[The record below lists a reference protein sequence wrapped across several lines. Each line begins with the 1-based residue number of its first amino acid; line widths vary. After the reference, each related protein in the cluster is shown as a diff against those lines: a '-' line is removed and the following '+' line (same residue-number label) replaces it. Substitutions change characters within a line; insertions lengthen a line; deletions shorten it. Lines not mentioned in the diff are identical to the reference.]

1 MNAGRWAFGWFL
13 TLALAIPG
21 SLASSQVFTAPD
33 VPTMAE
39 MAVAGANP
47 IDPELVPYWQLVHNQ
62 QEIFADVFH
71 HPWTK
76 YDTYLP
82 LAGWA
87 HGDYTDTTG
96 VTRSGEEFGI
106 DVVLAVTADLEH
118 DEGIDEEVRDQ
129 LLAMQFEWSWVA
141 AYLSGPQGTV
151 PIVGILMSMV
161 ANGEQ
166 SHHLLITQRLEASA
180 MADLEAQQDYYY
192 GRSLPSIL
200 CADANGEP
208 VTTDPLYDTCMLSV
222 QAGYAR
228 ERECL
233 RGQVIVG
240 QIIGI
245 GFTAGCWAINLTGGG
260 IASPVCFAVTGAW
273 LGYSLCMAAKNH
285 DLWAA
290 LQYAQSCCC
299 TSLQCRF
306 TTPSGCADI
315 TTCDIPYIIC
325 DDVAC
330 APFF

>member
-1 MNAGRWAFGWFL
+1 M
-13 TLALAIPG
+13 
-21 SLASSQVFTAPD
+21 
-33 VPTMAE
+33 
-39 MAVAGANP
+39 
-47 IDPELVPYWQLVHNQ
+47 
-62 QEIFADVFH
+62 
-71 HPWTK
+71 
-76 YDTYLP
+76 
-82 LAGWA
+82 
-87 HGDYTDTTG
+87 
-96 VTRSGEEFGI
+96 TRSGEEFGI